1 MIMLFLKITGKAMA
15 ISLALLTV
23 VGLVF
28 WVSTMISDKRQYG
41 EVYPKE
47 AFNLF
52 FEGMAKT
59 YLQVIISIPIIVIMC
74 LKITH

>member
-1 MIMLFLKITGKAMA
+1 MLMLFLKITGKAMA
-15 ISLALLTV
+15 VSLSLLTA
-23 VGLVF
+23 VGLIF
-28 WVSTMISDKRQYG
+28 WVSTMISDKRRYG
-41 EVYPKE
+41 EVYPRE
-47 AFNLF
+47 AFALF